1 MRRPTDCTGHSARTG
16 LACRLSRVKG
26 MTVCRRH
33 GGSLTHVKAKAAQ
46 RLAAMVD
53 PVLTSLQALALQ
65 RENLNAAFK
74 ASADLAGIGA
84 KVEAIVRTSQKGEET
99 DRRIT
104 VNIGFLQ
111 GPNDQPTTIVVP
123 VRPEADEE

>member
-1 MRRPTDCTGHSARTG
+1 
-16 LACRLSRVKG
+16 

-53 PVLTSLQALALQ
+53 PVLTSLQDLALQ

-74 ASADLAGIGA
+74 ASADLADRAGIGA

>member
-1 MRRPTDCTGHSARTG
+1 MN
-16 LACRLSRVKG
+16 
-26 MTVCRRH
+26 VCRRH
-33 GGSLTHVKAKAAQ
+33 GGSLTRVKAKAAR

-53 PVLTSLQALALQ
+53 PVLGAMYENALQ
-65 RENLNAAFK
+65 TDNPNAAVK
-74 ASADLAGIGA
+74 AGADILDRAGIGA

-104 VNIGFLQ
+104 VNIGFIQ

-123 VRPEADEE
+123 VRPESDEE